1 MITRLRD
8 KWWAKF
14 IAALLLFIM
23 GVGCIAGLI
32 GAYYCSSYGVYDT
45 TQEGLRERMSREMLS
60 KYSVTA
66 MANYVGAAD
75 KELSPNYHYAIFEGS
90 GTEGK
95 KVAGNLEGKVP
106 ENAVIHEFAISD
118 TTSYRLADS
127 MFNNAYVQGGS
138 EDRSWE
144 EQIQLLSY
152 FHVQSDW
159 IDCRR
164 NIIPPMT

>member
-8 KWWAKF
+8 KWWAKL
-14 IAALLLFIM
+14 IAALLLFMM

-45 TQEGLRERMSREMLS
+45 TQEGLEARMNREMLS

-75 KELSPNYHYAIFEGS
+75 KELSPNYHYAIFLDS
-90 GTEGK
+90 GTGGA
-95 KVAGNLEGKVP
+95 KVAGDLETVP

-138 EDRSWE
+138 
-144 EQIQLLSY
+144 
-152 FHVQSDW
+152 
-159 IDCRR
+159 
-164 NIIPPMT
+164 